1 VIVTAHNADGDVVV
15 ASTPT
20 ASVAA
25 APPPVVTPAPRR
37 LTGAKAW
44 LTVTAGSPR
53 GKRLGRVA
61 FSAPGSGAVTT
72 RSLRIARPTGR
83 YAVEL
88 CATPLKGTLPT
99 CRVKRLRARAGR
111 LTLPALKVRLGAGQ
125 RVRVRLA
132 VRSLSRRAT
141 AQTRGAVSLGV

>member
-1 VIVTAHNADGDVVV
+1 VTSG
-15 ASTPT
+15 T
-20 ASVAA
+20 
-25 APPPVVTPAPRR
+25 
-37 LTGAKAW
+37 AW

-61 FSAPGSGAVTT
+61 FSAPGSGSVKS

-88 CATPLKGTLPT
+88 CATPIEGTVPACT
-99 CRVKRLRARAGR
+99 VKRLRARAGR
-111 LTLPALKVRLGAGQ
+111 LTLPVLTARLGAGQ
-125 RVRVRLA
+125 RVRVTLA

-141 AQTRGAVSLGV
+141 AATRGAVSLDV